1 MLALHFETYSDHS
14 KMRFG
19 TAVHDLLRAF
29 QIEFKR
35 CMLAMQV
42 FGRTFTLA
50 GYPPWSIRFSEIYHM
65 GELTDFTRRKLTDAL
80 QRYCKTP
87 QRFGT

>member
-1 MLALHFETYSDHS
+1 
-14 KMRFG
+14 
-19 TAVHDLLRAF
+19 
-29 QIEFKR
+29 
-35 CMLAMQV
+35 MLAMQV
-42 FGRTFTLA
+42 FGRTFSLA